1 MKSSNGG
8 SGIGKWTITRIART
22 AAAKI
27 ESLDPEL
34 QEQVLLR
41 LDELQANPYQGD
53 VKKIHGKF
61 NIYRLR
67 IGEYRL
73 YFRLIP
79 ESRTIEILLFE
90 SRSAIKKKTIQRLG

>member
-1 MKSSNGG
+1 LKSSNG
-8 SGIGKWTITRIART
+8 SSEIGPWTITRIART

-34 QEQVLLR
+34 QEKVLLR

-53 VKKIHGKF
+53 VKKIQGKF

-67 IGEYRL
+67 IGEFRL
-73 YFRLIP
+73 YFRLLP
-79 ESRTIEILLFE
+79 ESSSIEILLFE
-90 SRSAIKKKTIQRLG
+90 SRGAIKKKTIQRLT

>member
-1 MKSSNGG
+1 LKSSNGS

-53 VKKIHGKF
+53 VKKIQGKF

-79 ESRTIEILLFE
+79 ESRTIETLLFE
-90 SRSAIKKKTIQRLG
+90 SRGAIKKKTIQRLT